1 MLVVYRPRAMKATR
15 VILIVCE
22 IFLTVA
28 TIVSGIS
35 MLAGF
40 LEQGDALEDT
50 WFSDFTIPALILI
63 FVHGGLAVA
72 GTVVL
77 LKRVT
82 WAPFVTFS
90 SGMAMVIWICV
101 QMTMVQYSWMQ
112 PAFLGLGVV
121 IAALSQVLYWGER
134 RRRLA
139 PA

>member
-1 MLVVYRPRAMKATR
+1 MKVTR
-15 VILIVCE
+15 VVLIVCE
-22 IFLTVA
+22 IFLAVS

-35 MLAGF
+35 MLVGF
-40 LEQGDALEDT
+40 LKPGDALKDS
-50 WFSDFTIPALILI
+50 WFSDFTIPGILLIVVL
-63 FVHGGLAVA
+63 GGLAVA

-77 LKRVT
+77 LKRLP

-90 SGMAMVIWICV
+90 SGMAIIIWICV

-121 IAALSQVLYWGER
+121 IAALAQVLYWGER

-139 PA
+139 QA